1 MRVEDD
7 LMKATAV
14 FRREER
20 WWRKEVRREERW
32 REMVLRVE
40 FRRGV
45 ELRDIP
51 RLRREGR

>member
-14 FRREER
+14 FSREER